1 MGNTLFFSDRH
12 DAGERL
18 AAALSEYRNRG
29 DVVVIGVPRGG
40 VVVAAEV
47 ARTLS
52 APLDVVVV
60 KKLGYPGNPEFAMG
74 AAGPDDYYL
83 NDEIASTVPKEYIEE
98 EIQQKQKEARDR
110 VEMLRGAAPPID
122 VHGKTVIII
131 DDGVATGA
139 SMMMAVRL
147 LRAKDPTSVVVAV
160 PVAPPEAVI
169 ALRSVADKVVAVS
182 QPDSFYAIGQFYGDF
197 SQTSD
202 EEARRLLE
210 EARHR

>member
-147 LRAKDPTSVVVAV
+147 LRAKDPASVVVAV